1 MDKDSSDESKK
12 DIDYDDYEE
21 GKENGST
28 DEVYHEK
35 HYAPAMG
42 NKSAQKNY
50 NKDDSK
56 DQESDDESGDDESTS
71 TDSTHRNG
79 QCMMKNMRV
88 YFLTRLCNIC
98 NL

>member
-12 DIDYDDYEE
+12 EIDYDDYEE

-28 DEVYHEK
+28 GDEVYHDK

-42 NKSAQKNY
+42 NTSAQKNY

-71 TDSTHRNG
+71 TEDSTHRNG

-88 YFLTRLCNIC
+88 YFLTRL
-98 NL
+98 